1 MSGRDETF
9 VPSEKEGPEPPPPY
23 PPPPAPPGPGG
34 GDPLTEAPLVT
45 PQTAD
50 APPGDPAPPGPP
62 PTPDV
67 EESMTAPPPRPG
79 HFPPDPDANATVS
92 FATPYGS
99 APTPSGPA
107 AGAAS
112 PFADMAADAA
122 EKTVT
127 DVLEPEPSRSV
138 ARREGEPPLS
148 AAESTTPPLTPD
160 AILPPGTVPDEAAEP
175 EPEPEMD
182 ATRPTPQIG
191 SGEPGG
197 PRGPRWP
204 GRSGRGGAGVPG
216 AVLIGGGAL
225 AALLLGGSGVLAY
238 TTMSDDA
245 PKKHTAPPT
254 HATQP
259 TPTPVVTSPT
269 PAKTSEKPKP
279 KPKPTPIDIRDEKKD
294 PTPLGVNE
302 VFPNTKIQV
311 AGHTFV
317 LMKTVPNDHCDLAAN
332 GAFSDELTRQH
343 CRRVVRATFVSDDKK
358 IAVTTGIAAM
368 PTDAAAYSAMKS
380 QDTAHYEWFRGMKAT
395 DAPKIDQGGGYPVSV
410 VRGRYII
417 YAYAMYADAHKPK
430 PDDKTLKDVSTGF
443 RDTTIKPIE
452 ARQKGD

>member
-1 MSGRDETF
+1 
-9 VPSEKEGPEPPPPY
+9 
-23 PPPPAPPGPGG
+23 
-34 GDPLTEAPLVT
+34 
-45 PQTAD
+45 
-50 APPGDPAPPGPP
+50 
-62 PTPDV
+62 
-67 EESMTAPPPRPG
+67 MTAPPPRPG
-79 HFPPDPDANATVS
+79 HFPPDPDAHTTVS

-99 APTPSGPA
+99 APSGQA

-112 PFADMAADAA
+112 PSPFADTAADAA

-127 DVLEPEPSRSV
+127 DVLEPEPSMSV
-138 ARREGEPPLS
+138 ARRDGEPPLS

-160 AILPPGTVPDEAAEP
+160 AILPPGTVPDEDTAP

-197 PRGPRWP
+197 PRGPHGPRRPRW
-204 GRSGRGGAGVPG
+204 SGRGVAGVPG

-225 AALLLGGSGVLAY
+225 AALLLGASGVLAY

-245 PKKHTAPPT
+245 PKKHTAAPPT

-294 PTPLGVNE
+294 PQPLSVNE
-302 VFPNTKIQV
+302 VFPNTKIKV

-317 LMKTVPNDHCDLAAN
+317 LMKTVPNNQCDLTAN
-332 GAFSDELTRQH
+332 GAFSQELTRQH

-368 PTDAAAYSAMKS
+368 PTDAAAASAMKA
-380 QDTAHYEWFRGMKAT
+380 QDMAHYEWFRGMKAT
-395 DAPKIDQGGGYPVSV
+395 DAPKIDQGGGYPVSMQ
-410 VRGRYII
+410 RGRYII